1 MTDILNDKTS
11 GAGKHL
17 VRDVAERSKIYA
29 AIIRLQ
35 DAANQADALEAV
47 REITGNLIGSE
58 EAAIFKIDN
67 EKAVCWLYWYVGIDP
82 NKHAF
87 LDLTREPSLHE
98 VFAGK
103 IVFAGDHGAEK
114 LLSMDHPVNALV
126 PILVGGAITA
136 VLVIFGLLPQ
146 KTCLDDVDREICEVL
161 SHCAE
166 RTIRPNSK

>member
-1 MTDILNDKTS
+1 
-11 GAGKHL
+11 
-17 VRDVAERSKIYA
+17 
-29 AIIRLQ
+29 
-35 DAANQADALEAV
+35 
-47 REITGNLIGSE
+47 
-58 EAAIFKIDN
+58 
-67 EKAVCWLYWYVGIDP
+67 VCWLYWYVGIDP
-82 NKHAF
+82 NKYAF

-103 IVFAGDHGAEK
+103 IVFASDHGAEK

-166 RTIRPNSK
+166 RTIRPNGK